1 MKNKFILTLIYI
13 IFFFNSNLLSKESN
27 KTLKV
32 GLLAPLSGTYTELGN
47 SLLYSLQLALEE
59 INDKNVIIV
68 PRDSGF
74 NNKDKL
80 NAAIQDIKSE
90 GIKIIIGP
98 ISYEEFDNV
107 KKHNDLVFISPSNI
121 NPEFTNNIISIGIS
135 LESQLSAL
143 INFIKREKKKRTVI
157 MYPKNQYSEFIEEKI
172 KKMNLGNISTFTYSP
187 NPEVL
192 TGEIEILTN
201 YSQRKKSLELRKK
214 MFEDKEDEQS
224 IKELGRLEQL
234 YTLGNVNFDSV
245 IIIDFGN
252 SLKSV
257 LTSLVYTD
265 VDQDD
270 VLFTTINQ
278 WFDESIF
285 YENTIKN
292 LYYPS
297 INYKEF
303 KKYNEKY
310 FKKFKS
316 YPNEITIL
324 TYDALGLIYYAWKT
338 NGQVQSISD
347 FSFKNKIE
355 GKIGTFS
362 LKDKKVL
369 QELQIYKT
377 EKNKF
382 IKF

>member
-1 MKNKFILTLIYI
+1 MKNRFIITLIYI
-13 IFFFNSNLLSKESN
+13 IFFCNSNLLSDENN
-27 KTLKV
+27 KILKI
-32 GLLAPLSGTYTELGN
+32 GLLAPLTGIYSELGN

-59 INDKNVIIV
+59 IDDKNVFIV

-74 NNKDKL
+74 NDKEKL
-80 NAAIQDIKSE
+80 NAAIEDIKSQ

-98 ISYEEFDNV
+98 MMHEEFNDV
-107 KKHNDLVFISPSNI
+107 KDYNDLVFISPSNI
-121 NPEFTNNIISIGIS
+121 SPEFTSNIISIGVS

-143 INFIKREKKKRTVI
+143 VNFIKKQKKNKTVI
-157 MYPKNQYSEFIEEKI
+157 MYPKNQYSELIEKKI
-172 KKMNLGNISTFTYSP
+172 KKLNLSSIKTFTYSP

-201 YSQRKKSLELRKK
+201 YSQRKRSLELRKK
-214 MFEDKEDEQS
+214 ILEDKDDEQS
-224 IKELGRLEQL
+224 LLELEKLDQL
-234 YTLGNVNFDSV
+234 YTLGDVNFDSV

-265 VDQDD
+265 VDQDK

-278 WFDESIF
+278 WFDKSIF
-285 YENTIKN
+285 YENTIKT

-303 KKYNEKY
+303 KKYNQIY
-310 FKKFKS
+310 FNRFKN

-324 TYDALGLIYYAWKT
+324 TYDALGLIYYAWKK
-338 NGQVQSISD
+338 NGKIDSINN
-347 FSFKNKIE
+347 FSFKGNIK

-362 LKDKKVL
+362 FKDREVL
-369 QELQIYKT
+369 QKLDIYKT

>member
-13 IFFFNSNLLSKESN
+13 IFFFNSNVLSEKNNEI
-27 KTLKV
+27 LKV
-32 GLLAPLSGTYTELGN
+32 GLLAPLSGQYDGLGN
-47 SLLYSLQLALEE
+47 SILHSLQLALEE
-59 INDKNVIIV
+59 IDDKNVFIV

-74 NNKDKL
+74 NNKNKL
-80 NAAIQDIKSE
+80 NEAIKDLRSQ

-98 ISYEEFDNV
+98 ITHEEFKDV
-107 KKHNDLVFISPSNI
+107 EKYNDLVFISPSNI
-121 NPEFTNNIISIGIS
+121 NPEFTNNIISVGIS
-135 LESQLSAL
+135 LESQLSVL
-143 INFIKREKKKRTVI
+143 IKFIKKQKKNKTVI
-157 MYPKNQYSEFIEEKI
+157 MYPKNQYSELIKEKI
-172 KKMNLGNISTFTYSP
+172 KKLNLSKIRTFAYNP
-187 NPEVL
+187 NPEIL

-201 YSQRKKSLELRKK
+201 YSQRKKSLKLRKK

-224 IKELGRLEQL
+224 IREYERLEQL
-234 YTLGNVNFDSV
+234 YTLGDVNFDSV

-252 SLKSV
+252 NLKSV
-257 LTSLVYTD
+257 LTSLVYAD
-265 VDQDD
+265 VDQEK
-270 VLFTTINQ
+270 VLYTTVNQ
-278 WFDESIF
+278 WFDKSIF
-285 YENTIKN
+285 YENTITN

-310 FKKFKS
+310 FKKFNN

-324 TYDALGLIYYAWKT
+324 TYDALGLIYYAWKK
-338 NGQVQSISD
+338 NGQVESVSD
-347 FSFKNKIE
+347 FSFKNKIK

-362 LKDKKVL
+362 FKDKKVS
-369 QELQIYKT
+369 QELNIYKI

>member
-1 MKNKFILTLIYI
+1 MKNIISLSIFYI
-13 IFFFNSNLLSKESN
+13 IVLFNSYLSSEENNTK
-27 KTLKV
+27 LKV
-32 GLLAPLSGTYTELGN
+32 GLLAPLSGPHKEIGN
-47 SLLYSLQLALEE
+47 SLLNSLQLALEE
-59 INDKNVIIV
+59 IDDKNVTII

-74 NNKDKL
+74 ENKDKL
-80 NAAIQDIKSE
+80 DIAINDFKLS
-90 GIKIIIGP
+90 GVKVIIGP
-98 ISYEEFDNV
+98 ATFDEFDHV
-107 KKHNDLVFISPSNI
+107 KKHNDLIFISPSNI
-121 NPEFTNNIISIGIS
+121 NPEFSNNILSIGVS
-135 LESQLSAL
+135 LESQLISL
-143 INFIKREKKKRTVI
+143 TKFLKKNKRKKTVI
-157 MYPKNQYSEFIEEKI
+157 MYPKNDYLKIIEKKLENVDLKNI
-172 KKMNLGNISTFTYSP
+172 KTFTYSP

-201 YSQRKKSLELRKK
+201 YAQRKKSLTLRKK

-224 IKELGRLEQL
+224 IKELERLDQL
-234 YTLGNVNFDSV
+234 YTLGDVNFDSV

-252 SLKSV
+252 NLKSV

-265 VDQDD
+265 VNQDK

-297 INYKEF
+297 VNYKEF
-303 KKYNEKY
+303 KEYNNKY
-310 FKKFKS
+310 FKKFKI

-324 TYDALGLIYYAWKT
+324 AYDALGLIYYAWKKK
-338 NGQVQSISD
+338 GEISSIND
-347 FSFKNKIE
+347 FLFKNKIK

-362 LKDKKVL
+362 FKNGKVI
-369 QELQIYKT
+369 QELDIYKT
-377 EKNKF
+377 DNKKF

>member
-1 MKNKFILTLIYI
+1 MRSRFILTLTYI
-13 IFFFNSNLLSKESN
+13 VFFFNSILFSEENN
-27 KTLKV
+27 KILKV
-32 GLLAPLSGTYTELGN
+32 GLLAPLSGTYSGLGN

-59 INDKNVIIV
+59 IDDKNVFIV

-74 NNKDKL
+74 NNKNKL
-80 NAAIQDIKSE
+80 NEAIKDLRSQ

-98 ISYEEFDNV
+98 ITHEEFKDV
-107 KKHNDLVFISPSNI
+107 EKYNDLVFISPSNI
-121 NPEFTNNIISIGIS
+121 NPEFTNNIISVGIS
-135 LESQLSAL
+135 LESQLSVL
-143 INFIKREKKKRTVI
+143 IKFIKKQKKNKTVI
-157 MYPKNQYSEFIEEKI
+157 MYPKNQYSELIKEKI
-172 KKMNLGNISTFTYSP
+172 KKLNLSKIRTFAYNP
-187 NPEVL
+187 NPEIL

-201 YSQRKKSLELRKK
+201 YSQRKKSLKLRKK

-224 IKELGRLEQL
+224 IREYERLEQL
-234 YTLGNVNFDSV
+234 YTLGDVNFDSV

-252 SLKSV
+252 NLKSV
-257 LTSLVYTD
+257 LTSLVYAD
-265 VDQDD
+265 VDQEK
-270 VLFTTINQ
+270 VLYTTVNQ
-278 WFDESIF
+278 WFDKSIF
-285 YENTIKN
+285 YENTITN

-310 FKKFKS
+310 FKKFNN

-324 TYDALGLIYYAWKT
+324 TYDALGLIYYAWKK
-338 NGQVQSISD
+338 NGQVESVND
-347 FSFKNKIE
+347 FSFKNKIK

-362 LKDKKVL
+362 FKDKKVS
-369 QELQIYKT
+369 QELNIYKI

>member
-13 IFFFNSNLLSKESN
+13 IFFFNSNLLSEEN
-27 KTLKV
+27 KILKV
-32 GLLAPLSGTYTELGN
+32 GLLAPLSGPYSELGN
-47 SLLYSLQLALEE
+47 SLVHSLQLALEE
-59 INDKNVIIV
+59 IGKKEIFII

-74 NNKDKL
+74 NDKDKL
-80 NAAIQDIKSE
+80 DLAIQDIRSQGVKV
-90 GIKIIIGP
+90 IIGP
-98 ISYEEFDNV
+98 ITYEEFNLV
-107 KKHNDLVFISPSNI
+107 KKYDDLIFISPSNI
-121 NPEFTNNIISIGIS
+121 NPKFTNNIISVGVS
-135 LESQLSAL
+135 LESQLLVL
-143 INFIKREKKKRTVI
+143 IDFIKKQKKNKTVI
-157 MYPKNQYSEFIEEKI
+157 MFPKNKYSKLVEEKLN
-172 KKMNLGNISTFTYSP
+172 NLELKNSRIFKYSS

-224 IKELGRLEQL
+224 ARELERLEQL

-265 VDQDD
+265 VDQNK

-278 WFDESIF
+278 WFDKSIF

-303 KKYNEKY
+303 EKYNKNY
-310 FKKFKS
+310 FKKFNS
-316 YPNEITIL
+316 HPSEITIL
-324 TYDALGLIYYAWKT
+324 TYDALGLIYYAWKK
-338 NGQVQSISD
+338 NGKIESIND
-347 FSFKNKIE
+347 FSFKRKIK

-362 LKDKKVL
+362 FKDKKVL
-369 QELQIYKT
+369 QDLSIYKT

>member
-13 IFFFNSNLLSKESN
+13 IFFFNSNLLSEEN
-27 KTLKV
+27 KILKV
-32 GLLAPLSGTYTELGN
+32 GLLAPLSGPYSELGN
-47 SLLYSLQLALEE
+47 SLVHSLQLALEE
-59 INDKNVIIV
+59 IGKKEIFII

-74 NNKDKL
+74 NDKDKL
-80 NAAIQDIKSE
+80 DLAIQDIRSQGVKV
-90 GIKIIIGP
+90 IIGP
-98 ISYEEFDNV
+98 IAHEEFNLV
-107 KKHNDLVFISPSNI
+107 KKYNDLIFISPSNI
-121 NPEFTNNIISIGIS
+121 NPKFTNNIISVGVS
-135 LESQLSAL
+135 LESQLLVL
-143 INFIKREKKKRTVI
+143 IDFIKKQKKNKTLI
-157 MYPKNQYSEFIEEKI
+157 MFPKNKYSKLIEEKLN
-172 KKMNLGNISTFTYSP
+172 NLELKNSRIFKYSS

-224 IKELGRLEQL
+224 AIELERLEQL

-252 SLKSV
+252 SLNSV

-265 VDQDD
+265 VYQNK

-278 WFDESIF
+278 WFDKSIF

-303 KKYNEKY
+303 ERYNKNY
-310 FKKFKS
+310 FKKFNS
-316 YPNEITIL
+316 HPSEITIL
-324 TYDALGLIYYAWKT
+324 TYDALGLIYYAWKK
-338 NGQVQSISD
+338 NGKIESIND
-347 FSFKNKIE
+347 FSFKRKIK

-362 LKDKKVL
+362 FKDKKVL
-369 QELQIYKT
+369 QDLSIYKT